1 MMNRFKTALLLGL
14 LTGVAVGMG
23 WLIGGYA
30 GMAIALVIA
39 AVMNFATYWWSD
51 KLVLK
56 LYRARE
62 VTHVEAPELHAM
74 VAELSNKA
82 AIPLPRVYIVPT
94 HTPNAFATGRNP
106 ANAAVAVTEG
116 LLQILDYEEVRAV
129 LAHELGHVIN
139 RDTLIS
145 TIAATFAGAV
155 SMLANMLMWTMMFG
169 GSSDD
174 DSPLGAIGAL
184 LAMLVAPIAA
194 TLIQMSISRSREF
207 LADETGAKLV
217 GSGRPLARALEKLHY
232 GVAHLPPERRVEPA
246 TAHMF
251 IVNPLSA
258 KGISAMFSTHP
269 PMELRV
275 QRLIEMSPE
284 IEQGNYRRAA

>member
-74 VAELSNKA
+74 VAELSNMA
-82 AIPLPRVYIVPT
+82 AIPMPRVYIVPT

-116 LLQILDYEEVRAV
+116 LLQILDYEEVKAV
-129 LAHELGHVIN
+129 LAHELGHVMN

-145 TIAATFAGAV
+145 TIA
-155 SMLANMLMWTMMFG
+155 
-169 GSSDD
+169 
-174 DSPLGAIGAL
+174 
-184 LAMLVAPIAA
+184 
-194 TLIQMSISRSREF
+194 
-207 LADETGAKLV
+207 
-217 GSGRPLARALEKLHY
+217 
-232 GVAHLPPERRVEPA
+232 
-246 TAHMF
+246 
-251 IVNPLSA
+251 
-258 KGISAMFSTHP
+258 
-269 PMELRV
+269 
-275 QRLIEMSPE
+275 
-284 IEQGNYRRAA
+284 

>member
-1 MMNRFKTALLLGL
+1 MLNRFKTALLLGL

-23 WLIGGYA
+23 WLIGGYT
-30 GMAIALVIA
+30 GMAVALGVA
-39 AVMNFATYWWSD
+39 GVMNFATYWWSD
-51 KLVLK
+51 KLVLR

-62 VTHVEAPELHAM
+62 VTPMDAPQLHAM
-74 VAELSNKA
+74 VAELSARA
-82 AIPLPRVYIVPT
+82 AIPMPRVYIVPT

-116 LLQILDYEEVRAV
+116 LLQILDYEEVKAV
-129 LAHELGHVIN
+129 LAHELGHVMN

-155 SMLANMLMWTMMFG
+155 SMLANFLLWTVMLG
-169 GSSDD
+169 GR
-174 DSPLGAIGAL
+174 DSNNPLGAVGAL

-194 TLIQMSISRSREF
+194 ALIQMSISRSREY

-275 QRLIEMSPE
+275 QRLLEMSPE
-284 IEQGNYRRAA
+284 IEQGKYRRAA